1 MKAFV
6 FPGQGAQFVGMG
18 KDLYENS
25 ALAKELFEK
34 ANDILG
40 YRITDI
46 MFDGTDEDLRQTK
59 VTQPAVF
66 LHSVISALCMGDDF
80 KPEMTAGH
88 SLGEFSAL
96 VAAGALSF
104 EDGLKLVYAR
114 AMAMQKACEAT
125 PSTMAA
131 IIALPDEKVEEICA
145 TVNAEGEVCV
155 PANYNCP
162 GQIVISGSVPGI
174 EKACELMKAAGA
186 KRALPLKVG
195 GAFHSPLMDPAKIE
209 LEAAIKAV
217 TPEFDNKPSE
227 DAYMAVTGDG
237 DSLKI
242 YPATKGGKFVGA
254 AVESNTKKGFSG
266 EIKVIVGFDKEG
278 KLLNYS
284 VLQHAETPGL
294 GAKMQEWFSTDKN
307 KQSVLGRSLSAGPLK
322 VTKDG
327 GDVDAITAATITS
340 RAFLDA
346 VNRAYSAF
354 AGTDGVTGATT
365 ANTNEGG
372 NDNE

>member
-1 MKAFV
+1 M
-6 FPGQGAQFVGMG
+6 
-18 KDLYENS
+18 L
-25 ALAKELFEK
+25 L
-34 ANDILG
+34 
-40 YRITDI
+40 
-46 MFDGTDEDLRQTK
+46 
-59 VTQPAVF
+59 
-66 LHSVISALCMGDDF
+66 
-80 KPEMTAGH
+80 
-88 SLGEFSAL
+88 SLTIICL
-96 VAAGALSF
+96 VAGAILAGVNMYTT
-104 EDGLKLVYAR
+104 G
-114 AMAMQKACEAT
+114 
-125 PSTMAA
+125 PIAA
-131 IIALPDEKVEEICA
+131 
-145 TVNAEGEVCV
+145 
-155 PANYNCP
+155 
-162 GQIVISGSVPGI
+162 S
-174 EKACELMKAAGA
+174 KAAA
-186 KRALPLKVG
+186 
-195 GAFHSPLMDPAKIE
+195 

-227 DAYMAVTGDG
+227 DAYMAVTADG

-242 YPATKGGKFVGA
+242 YPASKGGEFVGA

-307 KQSVLGRSLSAGPLK
+307 KQSVLGRSLS
-322 VTKDG
+322 KDG